1 MGKVIAKTAMQ
12 IISIILL
19 VAVIALLVLHFLFPQ
34 TMATFNEKIG
44 NYTLATEYAAKYYER
59 NGGADNL
66 ARCVDDAILSGND
79 GYIVKYGDKLISHEE
94 FERVCTEKD
103 ARFSSISLDYKQ
115 YVCGNVAVS
124 KYNLRDFNGAIQL
137 ALTANGTTSFKNNNA
152 LIILSAKIAST
163 KDEVCAFEMLTVL
176 ASVSPNTSE
185 DADRLTQVKSILTNI
200 GD

>member
-12 IISIILL
+12 IIGIILL
-19 VAVIALLVLHFLFPQ
+19 AAVLVVLVLHFFFPQ

-66 ARCVDDAILSGND
+66 VRCVDDAILSGND
-79 GYIVKYGDKLISHEE
+79 DYIVKYGDELISHEE
-94 FERVCTEKD
+94 FERVCAEKN

-124 KYNLRDFNGAIQL
+124 KYNLRDFNGAMEL
-137 ALTANGTTSFKNNNA
+137 ALIANGTVSFTSNNA
-152 LIILSAKIAST
+152 LIILSSRIASA
-163 KDEVCAFEMLTVL
+163 KDEVCASEMLTIL
-176 ASVSPNTSE
+176 ESVSPSKSE
-185 DADRLTQVKSILTNI
+185 DVDRLTQVKSILTNI